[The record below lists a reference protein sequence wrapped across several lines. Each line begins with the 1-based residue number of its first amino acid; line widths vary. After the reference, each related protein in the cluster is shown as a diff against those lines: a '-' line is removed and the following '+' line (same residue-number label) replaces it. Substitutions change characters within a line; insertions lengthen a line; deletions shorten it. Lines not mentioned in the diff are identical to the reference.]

1 MSNIQVKRTIT
12 VKVIVTEQFK
22 NYLVEELTNAIRNLD
37 NQLVQLESQGSKLV
51 DSLKLAG
58 DKAQKQMDQ
67 VKQQMELDKQQ
78 QKLAKEDLLK
88 KIKEAKLLAL
98 NTEFNQGTLDSWVE
112 IQKGDNLYE
121 KLGATEIIVK
131 DGVIQDI
138 RQLKA

>member
-37 NQLVQLESQGSKLV
+37 NQLVQLESQGAKLV

>member
-37 NQLVQLESQGSKLV
+37 NQLVQLESQGTKLL

-58 DKAQKQMDQ
+58 DKAQKQMEQ